1 MTDNPNKP
9 PEAVQRAAEIVS
21 AWLKDQPVPGT
32 AVTTTPAPRQ
42 QIESAIQKYMGTERS
57 DTPPERPAW
66 DGSLAFAGN
75 APPQRAADR
84 FMQQR
89 RDRGEKPALMPPWRD
104 PRGDAA

>member
-1 MTDNPNKP
+1 VTDLPKP
-9 PEAVQRAAEIVS
+9 PPEVAAAAAVVD
-21 AWLKDQPVPGT
+21 AWLKGQPASAT

-42 QIESAIQKYMGTERS
+42 QIESAIERFTNTVRS
-57 DTPPERPAW
+57 DDPPERPAW

-89 RDRGEKPALMPPWRD
+89 RDRSDVPVPMPPWRD
-104 PRGDAA
+104 PRGT